1 MPPKR
6 PNRPG
11 DPIASG
17 QRTDD
22 NAYLYNE
29 DLFGLNPKLDFRT
42 RLIIGCYV
50 TDSVTPELVRQSFAT
65 ARIFPPSA
73 TELIKK
79 DVSARDGGLAR
90 RQSSRLNKDAA
101 AKAIE
106 DLGQRA
112 KFMSSGQVIQEAV
125 SIVDN
130 ALRSDRYCLRP
141 MEELTGNKKKKD
153 KADPGKKPSA
163 PPPAYKRTIGYFSP
177 ASLQAVSDSL
187 NHEDE
192 HYKGT
197 HLFVCRCVCVAHS
210 SLLSLTL

>member
-6 PNRPG
+6 PNRPE
-11 DPIASG
+11 DPAGIDSER
-17 QRTDD
+17 RTAD

-50 TDSVTPELVRQSFAT
+50 TDSVTPELVRQAFAT

-112 KFMSSGQVIQEAV
+112 KYMSSGQVIQEAV

-130 ALRSDRYCLRP
+130 ALSADRFCLRP
-141 MEELTGNKKKKD
+141 MEELTGKKKKA
-153 KADPGKKPSA
+153 KADSGEKPSA
-163 PPPAYKRTIGYFSP
+163 PPPAYKRTIGYFPP
-177 ASLQAVSDSL
+177 ASSQAVCDSL
-187 NHEDE
+187 HHEQE

-197 HLFVCRCVCVAHS
+197 HLFVCRCVWPTRHCCR
-210 SLLSLTL
+210 